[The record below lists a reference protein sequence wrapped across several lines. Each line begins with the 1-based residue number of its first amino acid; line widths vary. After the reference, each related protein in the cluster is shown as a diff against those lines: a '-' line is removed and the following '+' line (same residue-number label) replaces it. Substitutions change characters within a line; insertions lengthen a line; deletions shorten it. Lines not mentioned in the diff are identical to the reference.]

1 MYKRQA
7 LAKAGAPVYHAGKV
21 GADGQM
27 LIDILGEY
35 GVDASLVAMT
45 QGHTGHAIIQV
56 DKKGQN
62 CILLYGC
69 LLYTSNQLFVGRF
82 SSQQQ

>member
-1 MYKRQA
+1 MCIRDR
-7 LAKAGAPVYHAGKV
+7 V

-35 GVDASLVAMT
+35 GVDTSLVAMT

-62 CILLYGC
+62 CILQMC
-69 LLYTSNQLFVGRF
+69 IRD
-82 SSQQQ
+82 SSRSL